1 MDTAAVAVLVNAAL
15 VGSLAGAARR
25 LGISPMVATRR
36 LAALEQDLGVR
47 LFHRTTRSMSLTP
60 EGEAFLPYAQALV
73 EGELAARAN
82 LRAAKEGVSGTLRVN
97 TSTAFGRKMIAPIIP
112 RLLKTHPSLRI
123 ELELIDAVV
132 DLTGTGT
139 DMAIRF
145 AEPRDNSLVARPL
158 GVCPRVL
165 VASPAYVAAHGRPST
180 AADLKQH
187 ACLALS
193 GVSRWPLR
201 IDGRERQVPINVRLA
216 ASSADALHDACVHG
230 AGITL
235 LSHWNIRD
243 DLLDGTL
250 VCIDLTDAS
259 VDDHTI
265 WAVYPTAKLVL
276 PKVRMFIAELETL
289 LAAHYAPRP
298 ASKARETI

>member
-1 MDTAAVAVLVNAAL
+1 MDMTAVAVLVDAAR

-25 LGISPMVATRR
+25 LGIPPMVATRR

-47 LFHRTTRSMSLTP
+47 LVHRTTRSMALTP

-97 TSTAFGRKMIAPIIP
+97 TSTAFGRKQIAPIIP
-112 RLLKTHPSLRI
+112 RLLRAHPALKI
-123 ELELIDAVV
+123 ELELTDNVV
-132 DLTGTGT
+132 DITGTGT

-145 AEPRDNSLVARPL
+145 AEPRENSLVARPL
-158 GVCPRVL
+158 GVSPRVL
-165 VASPAYVAAHGRPST
+165 VASPDYIVAHGRPSIV
-180 AADLKQH
+180 ADLKQH

-193 GVSRWPLR
+193 ETSRWPFR
-201 IDGRERQVPINVRLA
+201 IDGRERQVPINARLA
-216 ASSADALHDACVHG
+216 ACSADTLHDACVHG

-235 LSHWNIRD
+235 LSHWNVRD
-243 DLLDGTL
+243 DLRDGTL
-250 VCIDLTDAS
+250 IRIDLTDATT
-259 VDDHTI
+259 DDHTI

-276 PKVRMFIAELETL
+276 PKVRMFMAELETL
-289 LAAHYAPRP
+289 LAADYPLR
-298 ASKARETI
+298 R